1 MAAPGRT
8 VSDATRLRIRLER
21 PGFVLEVE
29 AAWRERVAVLFG
41 PSGAGKTTL
50 VETVLGLRPEAHA
63 RVELAGLLLE
73 DAERGVR
80 VPVERRGLGWVP
92 QETALLPHLDVA
104 GNLRLGLGR
113 AGERGARLL
122 EQAVRVLEIG
132 SLLDRRVDTLS
143 GGERQRVALARAQ
156 ATGPRALLLDEPLT
170 SLDVALRARVLPF
183 LLRVRDELRLP
194 MLVVTHDPDE
204 ALLLG
209 EVVVVLHRGRV
220 VATGAPREV
229 LWSRAVLPLSQALG
243 VENVV
248 EASALAS
255 EGGTTDV
262 ETRGGLRLRVAGRAE
277 PGTRLRLGMRAEDL
291 LLASGEPGR
300 LSARNVFPGRVV
312 RLEEGEDE
320 VLVHLDAGEAL
331 VARVTRGAVRALDL
345 APGREVHVVLK
356 AQAIRRLG

>member
-1 MAAPGRT
+1 
-8 VSDATRLRIRLER
+8 
-21 PGFVLEVE
+21 
-29 AAWRERVAVLFG
+29 VAVLFG

-50 VETVLGLRPEAHA
+50 VESVLGLRPEARAH
-63 RVELAGLLLE
+63 VELAGVLLE

-92 QETALLPHLDVA
+92 QETALLPHLSVA

-113 AGERGARLL
+113 AGERGPRLL
-122 EQAVRVLEIG
+122 ERAVDVLEIG
-132 SLLDRRVDTLS
+132 SLLRRRVDTLS
-143 GGERQRVALARAQ
+143 GGERQRVALARAL
-156 ATGPRALLLDEPLT
+156 ASAPRALLLDEPLA
-170 SLDVALRARVLPF
+170 SLDVGLRARALPF
-183 LLRVRDELRLP
+183 LLRVRDELDLP

-204 ALLLG
+204 TLLLG
-209 EVVVVLHRGRV
+209 EVVVVLDRGRV

-229 LWSRAVLPLSQALG
+229 LWSRAVLSLSQALG
-243 VENVV
+243 VENVI

-255 EGGTTDV
+255 EAGA
-262 ETRGGLRLRVAGRAE
+262 TRVQSRHGLRLLVSGRAA

-291 LLASGEPGR
+291 LLAAGEPGR

-312 RLEEGEDE
+312 RLEVGDDD

-331 VARVTRGAVRALDL
+331 VARITRDAARALEL
-345 APGREVHVVLK
+345 APGQEVHVVLK